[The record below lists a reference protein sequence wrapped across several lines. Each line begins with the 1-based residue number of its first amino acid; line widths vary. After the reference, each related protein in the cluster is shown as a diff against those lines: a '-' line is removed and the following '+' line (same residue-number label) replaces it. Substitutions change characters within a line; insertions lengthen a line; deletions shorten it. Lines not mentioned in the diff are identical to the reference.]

1 MDGQESPPMS
11 DRRCPDPRRRLALHA
26 LAACAGGALL
36 PARAAE
42 PGYEWRPWPRNKA
55 VPPPMELDALDGTRW
70 RAASQRG
77 QVLLV
82 NFWATWCEPC
92 RAELPSLQRL
102 AQRGPAQGLRV
113 VAANYGESPAAVQ
126 RYLQAQGLQLDVV
139 LDRDGQLARAWTPR
153 IFPSTVV
160 FDRRGRPAGVLV
172 GEIDWDAA
180 EAQAL
185 LAPMLATRP

>member
-1 MDGQESPPMS
+1 MS
-11 DRRCPDPRRRLALHA
+11 DRRCPAPRRRLALQA
-26 LAACAGGALL
+26 LAACAGCALL
-36 PARAAE
+36 SAHAAE
-42 PGYEWRPWPRNKA
+42 PGHEWRPWPRNKA

-70 RAASQRG
+70 RAAASRG

-102 AQRGPAQGLRV
+102 ALRGPAQGLRV

-126 RYLQAQGLQLDVV
+126 RFLQAQGLQLDVV

-172 GEIDWDAA
+172 GEIDWDTA
-180 EAQAL
+180 EARAL
-185 LAPMLATRP
+185 LAPVLATRP